1 MNRRLIVIDMQNDFV
16 SGNLGSEAAAD
27 ILPKVEERV
36 ESFDGE
42 VLFTKDTHDADYLNT
57 QEGKKLPV
65 AHCIR
70 GSEGWMLAGKLEE
83 LAEKSGAAICEKET
97 FGSLQLGERLM
108 EENRIEPIDSI
119 ELMGVCTDI
128 CVISNAMILKACLP
142 ETEIIVNAS
151 CCAGVTAK
159 SHENALDAMRAC
171 QITVV

>member
-1 MNRRLIVIDMQNDFV
+1 
-16 SGNLGSEAAAD
+16 
-27 ILPKVEERV
+27 
-36 ESFDGE
+36 
-42 VLFTKDTHDADYLNT
+42 
-57 QEGKKLPV
+57 
-65 AHCIR
+65 
-70 GSEGWMLAGKLEE
+70 
-83 LAEKSGAAICEKET
+83 
-97 FGSLQLGERLM
+97 M